1 MAERKIAAMRT
12 VPVLLVLMV
21 AACGGGED
29 AGDRSHPMT
38 ASPGREY
45 VLGFGETLHVEG
57 GLSLEFTTLAEDSRC
72 PSNVTC
78 VWAGNARILLT
89 AISPRSTANVELN
102 TSGQFPTNAQFES
115 YSIALR
121 KLDPYPLNGP
131 APAAGYEATLFV
143 DTVIQ
148 PAGS

>member
-1 MAERKIAAMRT
+1 MRT
-12 VPVLLVLMV
+12 VPVLLVLLL

-29 AGDRSHPMT
+29 AGGNSHPMN
-38 ASPGREY
+38 ASLGREY

-72 PSNVTC
+72 PTNVTC

-89 AISPRSTANVELN
+89 AISPRSTANLELN
-102 TSGQFPTNAQFES
+102 SNGQFPTSAQFES
-115 YSIALR
+115 YSIELR

-131 APAAGYEATLFV
+131 APAAAYEATLFV
-143 DTVIQ
+143 DSVLQ
-148 PAGS
+148 PAGT